1 MPGALLALLS
11 VPAPP
16 VPFATQRTEVVAF
29 TASDVTCSGE
39 PIVAANI
46 VRPFTAVATRYGPAV
61 TESPS
66 PTYRF
71 SFVIDAQGRAR
82 TIRRDRTESPGWY
95 VDTSDLAP
103 ALVAS
108 SFPTGM
114 PQAKC
119 SVSFKVSVTPIE
131 KASMPD
137 LYELASRPDSIGFAP
152 ALFERVRPADSNC
165 PREPGQYRRLNLPAF
180 EKLSQPARRP
190 SWVFLAFDVNAA
202 GEPGNVQT
210 LGTSGDTGL
219 ERAGREAL
227 LANRY
232 EPGAGFHGCTYH
244 FYHNGSANLAAPVP
258 VPDTPLDTGD
268 QPGCIV
274 DPKSIPGLLDGSA
287 YPRAFWRRGI
297 EGAAV
302 IGYDTAPWGAVGN
315 VRVLGSE
322 PDEAFGDTA
331 RNALSNARVVE
342 SDSGRRGCV
351 QRVKFKLPPKSTR

>member
-1 MPGALLALLS
+1 MPVAMLALLS

-16 VPFATQRTEVVAF
+16 LPFATQRTEVVSF
-29 TASDVTCSGE
+29 TASDVTCSGQ
-39 PIVAANI
+39 PITVDSI
-46 VRPFTAVATRYGPAV
+46 VQPFTAVATRYGPAV
-61 TESPS
+61 AESP
-66 PTYRF
+66 PPAYRF
-71 SFVIDAQGRAR
+71 SFAIDAQGRAR
-82 TIRRDRTESPGWY
+82 TIRRDTTEPSRWY

-103 ALVAS
+103 ALAAS

-114 PQAKC
+114 PRAKC
-119 SVSFKVSVTPIE
+119 TVSFKVSVVPIE
-131 KASMPD
+131 KAPMPA
-137 LYELASRPDSIGFAP
+137 LYELASRPDTTGFAP
-152 ALFERVRPADSNC
+152 ALFERVLPAGSNC

-190 SWVFLAFDVNAA
+190 AWVFLAFDVNAA
-202 GEPGNVQT
+202 GKPGNVQT
-210 LGTSGDTGL
+210 LGTSGETGL

-244 FYHNGSANLAAPVP
+244 FYHNGGSHLAAPVP

-268 QPGCIV
+268 QPGCVV

-287 YPRAFWRRGI
+287 YPRAFGRRGI

-315 VRVLGSE
+315 VSVLSSE

-342 SDSGRRGCV
+342 SGSGRRGCV
-351 QRVKFKLPPKSTR
+351 QRVQFKLPPKGTR